1 MKVRAPFLLSLCA
14 LAPALAR
21 GARIE
26 PIESRGF
33 RVHYTPRAAGLAGP
47 LATSLEQRRAELAQ
61 RMGRDFSGTVEVYL
75 ADGAD
80 EVQALAPE
88 GVHPPP
94 WAAGLAV
101 PGANALLFD
110 ARILRGDEG
119 RQLITHELAHLAL
132 GRLGKGTWPRWFQ
145 EGFAMLVAG
154 EWSVAHYAAVY
165 RATVREAAIPLA
177 ALSDQWPE
185 EGLSEVNI
193 AYAESFS
200 FVASLY
206 DERGEAKLREL
217 IGRVADG
224 DEFPAA
230 FAAVYGVTLGRAE
243 AEWRSRL
250 ASRYSWVPVLTGT
263 GTLWLLITAI
273 FLYAYS
279 RVRRRRRERLE
290 AMELEEQAREAAIR
304 VVAAEAIERPGEL
317 PQPPVPSKKYLN

>member
-1 MKVRAPFLLSLCA
+1 MTLRAPLLLLLCA
-14 LAPALAR
+14 LAPAR
-21 GARIE
+21 GVQTE
-26 PIESRGF
+26 QIESRGF
-33 RVHYTPRAAGLAGP
+33 RVHFTPRAAGLAGP
-47 LATSLEQRRAELAQ
+47 LATSLEQRRVELAQ
-61 RMGRDFSGTVEVYL
+61 RIGRDWAGTVEVYL
-75 ADGAD
+75 ADGPE
-80 EVQALAPE
+80 EVQAIAPE

-94 WAAGLAV
+94 WAAALAV

-119 RQLITHELAHLAL
+119 KQIVTHELAHLAL
-132 GRLGKGTWPRWFQ
+132 GRLGKGVWPRWFQ

-154 EWSVAHYAAVY
+154 EWSVSRYAAIY

-185 EGLSEVNI
+185 RLSEVEI
-193 AYAESFS
+193 AYAQSFS

-217 IGRVADG
+217 IARVADG
-224 DEFPAA
+224 TLFPAA
-230 FAAVYGVTLGRAE
+230 FAGVYGVTLERAE
-243 AEWRSRL
+243 ADWRTSL
-250 ASRYSWVPVLTGT
+250 AARYSWVPILTGT

-273 FLYAYS
+273 FLYAYT

-304 VVAAEAIERPGEL
+304 IVAAEAIERPGEL
-317 PQPPVPSKKYLN
+317 PQPPVPSKRYLN